1 VIFLPKNLGTLAT
14 LAAGDEGVRY
24 ALSGVHVLDEGD
36 YYRCEVSDGRVLAI
50 VCGPDARATDAAQR
64 ITDEQLQAVE
74 EAPGGTF
81 DVIVPAGRWK
91 EAFRQLPRDAALG
104 LTAGEGVITLASPH
118 CVARCT
124 PTEGRWPDVDSVLPP
139 GGPLVRL
146 RVNPKM
152 LARLLEVAAAF
163 SAPDPFEPPAVD
175 LLWYGR
181 DKPLGVVGK
190 NREGQIFDALLMPLT
205 DNPPPPR
212 PRPPAGDGGEVPT
225 GTPPAAGSVEPDGH
239 PQRNGHGKPPLAASA
254 H

>member
-1 VIFLPKNLGTLAT
+1 MIFLPKNLGTLAT
-14 LAAGDEGVRY
+14 LAGDEGVRY

-36 YYRCEVSDGRVLAI
+36 YYRCDVSDGRVLAI
-50 VCGPDARATDAAQR
+50 VCGPDARATPAAQR

-74 EAPGGTF
+74 EAPGGVF
-81 DVIVPAGRWK
+81 DMIIPASRWK
-91 EAFRQLPRDAALG
+91 EAFRQLPKEAALG
-104 LTAGEGVITLASPH
+104 LTAGEGVITLASPQ
-118 CVARCT
+118 CVSRCT
-124 PTEGRWPDVDSVLPP
+124 PVEGRWPNVDTVLPT

-163 SAPDPFEPPAVD
+163 AELDPPEPPAVD

-205 DNPPPPR
+205 GNPPPPR
-212 PRPPAGDGGEVPT
+212 PRPPAGGGGEVPS
-225 GTPPAAGSVEPDGH
+225 GTPPATGSAEPDGRAG
-239 PQRNGHGKPPLAASA
+239 QNDHGKPPLAASA
-254 H
+254 R